1 MQGAEGELYMVKANS
16 FQIFQGN
23 LETCSQKKK
32 KKTISISMNHFLS
45 QILLQGNIIAEKLEF
60 RKCSPT

>member
-32 KKTISISMNHFLS
+32 KKDYFYKHESLS
-45 QILLQGNIIAEKLEF
+45 VPDTVTG
-60 RKCSPT
+60 